1 MDKYNGKERGKGG
14 EFKEETTGGT
24 RRRIGN
30 ADSVGSVTGLAD
42 VVECVISSGAYLSFG
57 RTSDGG
63 ATLIRVLDGD
73 TKLSSYCT
81 TTEELLDACDAL
93 LARYAVKPTAM
104 PQSRPPVTFTA
115 PDGRKKTVG

>member
-1 MDKYNGKERGKGG
+1 MEKYNEQERGKGG
-14 EFKEETTGGT
+14 QFKEETTGGT

-30 ADSVGSVTGLAD
+30 ADSVGNVPGLAD
-42 VVECVISSGAYLSFG
+42 VVECVVSAGAYISFG

-73 TKLSSYCT
+73 TRLSSYCSST
-81 TTEELLDACDAL
+81 QDLLDACAAL
-93 LARYAVKPTAM
+93 VTRYAVKPTAV
-104 PQSRPPVTFTA
+104 PLSRPPVTFTA